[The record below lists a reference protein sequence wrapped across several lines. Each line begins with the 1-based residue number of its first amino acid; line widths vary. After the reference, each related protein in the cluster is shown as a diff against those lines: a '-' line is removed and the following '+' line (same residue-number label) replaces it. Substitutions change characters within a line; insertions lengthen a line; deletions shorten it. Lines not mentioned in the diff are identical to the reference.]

1 MYLVDTNVISDAR
14 RKIPQALSWLESIPP
29 DEVFLSIVTLGEI
42 ARGIAQK
49 QRTDPR
55 AAQVFERWLARLR
68 TTHKA
73 RILPITD
80 VIAIEWGRLAAERPR
95 GDADGLSA
103 ATAIVHGLTVV
114 TRNVRDFADTGV
126 PCINP
131 WEA

>member
-14 RKIPQALSWLESIPP
+14 RKIPQALSWLQSVPP
-29 DEVFLSIVTLGEI
+29 DEVFLSVVTLGEI

-68 TTHKA
+68 TTHRA

-95 GDADGLSA
+95 GDADGLIA
-103 ATAIVHGLTVV
+103 ATAIAHGLTVV

>member
-14 RKIPQALSWLESIPP
+14 RKIPQALSWLQSIPP
-29 DEVFLSIVTLGEI
+29 DEVFLSVVTLGEI

-95 GDADGLSA
+95 GDADGLIA

>member
-14 RKIPQALSWLESIPP
+14 RKIPQALSWLQSIPP
-29 DEVFLSIVTLGEI
+29 DEVFLSVVTLGEI

-95 GDADGLSA
+95 GDADGLIA
-103 ATAIVHGLTVV
+103 ATAIVHSLTVV

>member
-14 RKIPQALSWLESIPP
+14 RKIPQALSWLQSVPP
-29 DEVFLSIVTLGEI
+29 DEVFLSVVTLGEI

-55 AAQVFERWLARLR
+55 AAQVFERWLAPLR

-80 VIAIEWGRLAAERPR
+80 VIAIEWGHLAAERPR
-95 GDADGLSA
+95 GDADGLIA
-103 ATAIVHGLTVV
+103 ATAIVHSLTVV

>member
-14 RKIPQALSWLESIPP
+14 RKIPQALSWLQSVPP
-29 DEVFLSIVTLGEI
+29 DEVFLSVVTLGEI

-95 GDADGLSA
+95 GDADGLIA

-126 PCINP
+126 PCVNP
-131 WEA
+131 WGA

>member
-14 RKIPQALSWLESIPP
+14 RKIPQALSWLQSVPP
-29 DEVFLSIVTLGEI
+29 DEVFLSVVTLGEI

-95 GDADGLSA
+95 GDADGLIA

>member
-14 RKIPQALSWLESIPP
+14 RKIPQALSWLQSIPP
-29 DEVFLSIVTLGEI
+29 DEVFLSVVTLGEI

-55 AAQVFERWLARLR
+55 AAQVFERWLAPLR

-95 GDADGLSA
+95 GDADGLIA
-103 ATAIVHGLTVV
+103 ATAIVHSLTVV

>member
-14 RKIPQALSWLESIPP
+14 RKIPQALSWLQSIPP
-29 DEVFLSIVTLGEI
+29 DEVFLSVVTLGEI

-49 QRTDPR
+49 KRTDPR

-95 GDADGLSA
+95 GDADGLIA
-103 ATAIVHGLTVV
+103 ATAIAHGLTVV

>member
-1 MYLVDTNVISDAR
+1 MFLVDTNVISDAR
-14 RKIPQALSWLESIPP
+14 RKIPQALSWLQSVPP
-29 DEVFLSIVTLGEI
+29 DEVFLSVVTLGEI

-95 GDADGLSA
+95 GDADGLIA

>member
-14 RKIPQALSWLESIPP
+14 RKIPQALSWLQSIPP
-29 DEVFLSIVTLGEI
+29 DEVFLSVVTLGEI

-55 AAQVFERWLARLR
+55 AAQVFERWLAPLR

-95 GDADGLSA
+95 GDADGLIA
-103 ATAIVHGLTVV
+103 ATAIAHGLTVV

>member
-1 MYLVDTNVISDAR
+1 MYLVDPNVISDAR
-14 RKIPQALSWLESIPP
+14 RKIPQALSWLQSVPP
-29 DEVFLSIVTLGEI
+29 DEVFLSVVTLGEI

-68 TTHKA
+68 TTHRA

-95 GDADGLSA
+95 GDADGLIA
-103 ATAIVHGLTVV
+103 ATAIAHGLTVV

>member
-14 RKIPQALSWLESIPP
+14 RKIPQALSWLQSVPP
-29 DEVFLSIVTLGEI
+29 DEVFLSVVTLGEI

-55 AAQVFERWLARLR
+55 AAQVFERWLAPLR

-95 GDADGLSA
+95 GDADGLIA

-114 TRNVRDFADTGV
+114 TRNVRDFADTDV

>member
-14 RKIPQALSWLESIPP
+14 RKIPQALSWLQSVPP
-29 DEVFLSIVTLGEI
+29 DEIFLSVITLGEI

-73 RILPITD
+73 GILPITD

-95 GDADGLSA
+95 GDADGLIA

>member
-14 RKIPQALSWLESIPP
+14 RKIPQALSWLQSIPP
-29 DEVFLSIVTLGEI
+29 EEVFLSVVTLGEI

-55 AAQVFERWLARLR
+55 SAQVFERWLARLR

-80 VIAIEWGRLAAERPR
+80 VIALEWGRLAAERPR
-95 GDADGLSA
+95 GDADGLIA

>member
-14 RKIPQALSWLESIPP
+14 RKIPQALSWLQSIAP
-29 DEVFLSIVTLGEI
+29 DEVFLSVVTLGEI

-95 GDADGLSA
+95 GDADGLIA
-103 ATAIVHGLTVV
+103 ATAIAHGLTVV

>member
-14 RKIPQALSWLESIPP
+14 RKIPQALSWLQSVPP
-29 DEVFLSIVTLGEI
+29 DEVFLSVVTLGEI

-55 AAQVFERWLARLR
+55 AAQVFERWLAPLR

-95 GDADGLSA
+95 GDADGLIA

>member
-14 RKIPQALSWLESIPP
+14 RKIPQALSWLQSVPP
-29 DEVFLSIVTLGEI
+29 DEVFLSVVTLGEI

-68 TTHKA
+68 TTHRA

-95 GDADGLSA
+95 GDVDGLIA
-103 ATAIVHGLTVV
+103 ATAIAHGLTVV

>member
-14 RKIPQALSWLESIPP
+14 RKIPQALSWLQSIPP
-29 DEVFLSIVTLGEI
+29 DEVFLSVVTLGEI

-95 GDADGLSA
+95 GDADGLIA
-103 ATAIVHGLTVV
+103 ATAIAHGLTVV